1 MPAIL
6 IDFKDTTSNTSRY
19 VGRYH
24 NLISISKSK
33 SISGHVGSIYS
44 VIPPSLSFLAH
55 LFDIPVLVNLFLFN
69 INTVNMLSMRISF
82 IFLSNGQ
89 LHIFSSLL
97 GRHGS
102 EKNIHLFQTAACS
115 VFQEDENESA
125 HGRAKDAKHDESA
138 PADAVDGRGGDLCD
152 DEIKKPLSWIL
163 V

>member
-1 MPAIL
+1 MISYPHLNLYLYPAML
-6 IDFKDTTSNTSRY
+6 AP
-19 VGRYH
+19 
-24 NLISISKSK
+24 SI
-33 SISGHVGSIYS
+33 VQYLQIY
-44 VIPPSLSFLAH
+44 PFCPH

-89 LHIFSSLL
+89 LHILSSLL

-102 EKNIHLFQTAACS
+102 EKNIHLFQTAARS

-138 PADAVDGRGGDLCD
+138 PADAVDGRGCDLCD
-152 DEIKKPLSWIL
+152 DEIKKPLG
-163 V
+163 